1 MTRPPEPPPEGVL
14 IESARRDAKLSVREA
29 ARRAG
34 ISEGWWRQVVKGYQS
49 LSGGSFGAVRAVP
62 AETVAKMARAAG
74 VTPEQMEG
82 EGRRPDA
89 AKILREGNVT
99 QFPARRAVPDLADLP
114 PMFRKLPPDI
124 DYWWDDVAKD
134 LGSGGVPRTRLEAD
148 VWNSPDIQP
157 QHKHLLIA
165 IFRSS
170 QAATARG
177 EKPNDRD
184 QTGLTPPRRH
194 LTGVT
199 R

>member
-49 LSGGSFGAVRAVP
+49 LSGGSFGTVRDVP
-62 AETVAKMARAAG
+62 ADTVAKMAKAAG
-74 VTPEQMEG
+74 VTPEQLEG

-99 QFPARRAVPDLADLP
+99 QFPARRPVPDPADLP
-114 PMFRKLPPDI
+114 PMFQNLPPDI
-124 DYWWDDVAKD
+124 GYWWDDVARD

-157 QHKHLLIA
+157 QHKQLLIA

-177 EKPNDRD
+177 ENPNDR
-184 QTGLTPPRRH
+184 TGLTPPPPRRH
-194 LTGVT
+194 LTGV
-199 R
+199 RR